1 MKWYDNY
8 AWPFIYV
15 SSFKCNQWRL
25 WRDCL
30 NVQARLVFPCSHCNK
45 YLNHIKWYRQFCLT
59 LHLRVF
65 FLVQSVKA
73 LARLCKYAV
82 SPDHLLFAY
91 ATSTKLC
98 LHPFFA
104 VRFAKALAILHICAV
119 SPDHSLLAHGTSTKP
134 PWTGPEILAT
144 AFNYIPS
151 FLGICCSHMRHVPN
165 FLVLAYKIS
174 LGLHLNPFFF
184 RNSLLAC
191 VLSTELS

>member
-1 MKWYDNY
+1 MPDPSSTCLFFSAISEGSGETVWMCRL
-8 AWPFIYV
+8 AW
-15 SSFKCNQWRL
+15 SFPACI
-25 WRDCL
+25 
-30 NVQARLVFPCSHCNK
+30 CNK
-45 YLNHIKWYRQFCLT
+45 YLNHMKWYRQLCLT

-134 PWTGPEILAT
+134 PRTGPEILAR

-174 LGLHLNPFFF
+174 LGLHLNPFFLGI
-184 RNSLLAC
+184 RCSHMR
-191 VLSTELS
+191 

>member
-1 MKWYDNY
+1 MPDPSSTCLLFSAISEGSGET
-8 AWPFIYV
+8 AWMCRLTW
-15 SSFKCNQWRL
+15 SFP
-25 WRDCL
+25 
-30 NVQARLVFPCSHCNK
+30 ARICNK
-45 YLNHIKWYRQFCLT
+45 YLNHMKWYRQLCLT

-134 PWTGPEILAT
+134 PRTGPDR
-144 AFNYIPS
+144 AFNYIPF

-165 FLVLAYKIS
+165 VLVLAYKIS
-174 LGLHLNPFFF
+174 LGLHLNPFFLGI
-184 RNSLLAC
+184 RCSH
-191 VLSTELS
+191 VR